1 MTIIKKDKMQ
11 KISKEYKKK
20 WNSLLV
26 FISLAD
32 IGSLANQ
39 SNPEL
44 DDDENDKN
52 CLALLLKIKN

>member
-1 MTIIKKDKMQ
+1 MQ

-26 FISLAD
+26 FISLED